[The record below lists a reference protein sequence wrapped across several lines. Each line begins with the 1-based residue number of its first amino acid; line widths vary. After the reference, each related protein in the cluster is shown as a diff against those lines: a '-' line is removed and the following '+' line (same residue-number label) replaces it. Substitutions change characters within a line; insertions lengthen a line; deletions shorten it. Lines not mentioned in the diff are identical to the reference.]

1 MKRII
6 TAAFCTALILCTG
19 MTAHAAE
26 NLDRDYIESEI
37 WEDMWNGKD
46 DNGLDYPEAS
56 YKRHLLD
63 EWLDDNYGSDDYDLS
78 EIGELKYEYK
88 NYYRHLI
95 ENWDFEDDD
104 NGGWTISTE
113 NNHYSFY
120 LLNGSWQMIDRNGD
134 TVDSFPP
141 FSTLEEDSLVTTGG
155 QEIHDDGADS
165 PRVVGN
171 VTGGTQTA
179 SEGGSSAEGND
190 TPSSSSSGSEG
201 DFTQSGASPTPIILG
216 VAAVAG
222 LGGAGY
228 YITKK
233 KRDSR

>member
-1 MKRII
+1 MKKII
-6 TAAFCTALILCTG
+6 TAAFCITLILCTG

-26 NLDRDYIESEI
+26 NLDRDYIETEI

-56 YKRHLLD
+56 YKHHLLD
-63 EWLDDNYGSDDYDLS
+63 KWLDDNYGFDDYDWS

-95 ENWDFEDDD
+95 EDWDFEDDD
-104 NGGWTISTE
+104 NGGWTIDTE

-120 LLNGSWQMIDRNGD
+120 LLNGNWQMLDQNGD

-141 FSTLEEDSLVTTGG
+141 FSTLEEDEPETSSGH
-155 QEIHDDGADS
+155 EIHDDGAGS
-165 PRVVGN
+165 PRVVGK
-171 VTGGTQTA
+171 VTGATQTA
-179 SEGGSSAEGND
+179 SEGGSSAEGNN
-190 TPSSSSSGSEG
+190 TTNSPSSGSE
-201 DFTQSGASPTPIILG
+201 DDSTQSGASLIPIILG

-222 LGGAGY
+222 IGGTGY

-233 KRDSR
+233 KRDSK

>member
-6 TAAFCTALILCTG
+6 TAAFCITLAVSSGLTV
-19 MTAHAAE
+19 HAAE
-26 NLDRDYIESEI
+26 NLDRDYIETEI
-37 WEDMWNGKD
+37 WEDIWNGKD

-56 YKRHLLD
+56 YKHHLLNK
-63 EWLDDNYGSDDYDLS
+63 WLDENYGSDDYDWS

-95 ENWDFEDDD
+95 EDWDFEDND
-104 NGGWTISTE
+104 NGSWTIDTE
-113 NNHYSFY
+113 DNHYSFY
-120 LLNGSWQMIDRNGD
+120 LLNGNWQMLDRNGD

-141 FSTLEEDSLVTTGG
+141 FSTLEEGESVTTGG

-165 PRVVGN
+165 PRVVGK

-179 SEGGSSAEGND
+179 SEGVSSAEDSN
-190 TPSSSSSGSEG
+190 TTNSPSSGSEG
-201 DFTQSGASPTPIILG
+201 DSAQSGASPMPIILCA
-216 VAAVAG
+216 AAVAG
-222 LGGAGY
+222 LGGTGY

-233 KRDSR
+233 KRDSK

>member
-1 MKRII
+1 MKKII
-6 TAAFCTALILCTG
+6 TAAFCTALALCTG
-19 MTAHAAE
+19 MTVHAAE
-26 NLDRDYIESEI
+26 NLDRDYIEAEI

-56 YKRHLLD
+56 YKHHLL
-63 EWLDDNYGSDDYDLS
+63 EKWLDENYGSDDYDWS

-95 ENWDFEDDD
+95 EDWDFEDDD
-104 NGGWTISTE
+104 NGDWTIDTE
-113 NNHYSFY
+113 DNHYSFY

-141 FSTLEEDSLVTTGG
+141 FSTLEEDSPVTTGG
-155 QEIHDDGADS
+155 HEIHDDGADS

-171 VTGGTQTA
+171 VTGGTQAA
-179 SEGGSSAEGND
+179 SEGVSSAEGSN
-190 TPSSSSSGSEG
+190 TTNSPSSGSE
-201 DFTQSGASPTPIILG
+201 DDSAQSAANLMPIILG
-216 VAAVAG
+216 IAAVAG
-222 LGGAGY
+222 IGGAGY

-233 KRDSR
+233 KRDSK

>member
-26 NLDRDYIESEI
+26 NLDRDYIEAEI

-56 YKRHLLD
+56 YKHHLL
-63 EWLDDNYGSDDYDLS
+63 EKWLDKNYGSDDYDWS

-95 ENWDFEDDD
+95 EDWDFEDDD
-104 NGGWTISTE
+104 NGGWTIDTE
-113 NNHYSFY
+113 DNHYSFM
-120 LLNGSWQMIDRNGD
+120 LMNENWQMLDRNGN

-141 FSTLEEDSLVTTGG
+141 FSTLEEDEPETASSY
-155 QEIHDDGADS
+155 EIHDDGADS

-179 SEGGSSAEGND
+179 SEGGSSADGSN
-190 TPSSSSSGSEG
+190 TSNSPSNGSEN
-201 DFTQSGASPTPIILG
+201 DSTQSGANLMPIILG
-216 VAAVAG
+216 IAAVAG
-222 LGGAGY
+222 IGGAGY

-233 KRDSR
+233 KRDSK

>member
-1 MKRII
+1 MKKII
-6 TAAFCTALILCTG
+6 TAAFCTALMLCTG
-19 MTAHAAE
+19 ITAHATE
-26 NLDRDYIESEI
+26 NLDRDYIETEI
-37 WEDMWNGKD
+37 WEDMWNGKN
-46 DNGLDYPEAS
+46 DNGFDYPEAS
-56 YKRHLLD
+56 YKHHLLD
-63 EWLDDNYGSDDYDLS
+63 KWLDDNYGSDDYDWS

-120 LLNGSWQMIDRNGD
+120 LLNGNWQMLDRNGD

-141 FSTLEEDSLVTTGG
+141 FSTLEEGESVTTGG
-155 QEIHDDGADS
+155 QEIYDDGADS

-179 SEGGSSAEGND
+179 SEGGSSADGSN
-190 TPSSSSSGSEG
+190 TSNSPSNGSEN
-201 DFTQSGASPTPIILG
+201 DSTQSGANLMPIILG
-216 VAAVAG
+216 IAAVAG
-222 LGGAGY
+222 IGGAGY

-233 KRDSR
+233 KRDSK